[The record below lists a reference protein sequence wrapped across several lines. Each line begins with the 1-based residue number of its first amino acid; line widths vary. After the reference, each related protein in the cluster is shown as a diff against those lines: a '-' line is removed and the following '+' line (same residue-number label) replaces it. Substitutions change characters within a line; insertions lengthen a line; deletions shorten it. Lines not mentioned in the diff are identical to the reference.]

1 MSAIPIPYSLRPI
14 GDLIDTLTAKGRA
27 SARALHGPRRKV
39 GATLRAGTAT
49 PLWNQLVKEISP
61 FLKARGEKARL
72 AHLLGVHRQ
81 AVNEYFVSRSRM
93 PDAERVLLL
102 REWLLARQAGKRPGW

>member
-1 MSAIPIPYSLRPI
+1 MPKIPTPYALRPLE
-14 GDLIDTLTAKGRA
+14 DLIDSLTSQGRA
-27 SARALHGPRRKV
+27 SARALRGPRRKV
-39 GATLRAGTAT
+39 GATLRVGPGT
-49 PLWNQLVKEISP
+49 PLWNQLAKEILP

-102 REWLLARQAGKRPGW
+102 REWLQVRRAGKRPGW

>member
-1 MSAIPIPYSLRPI
+1 MTAFPTPSALRPFE
-14 GDLIDTLTAKGRA
+14 DLIDGLTSKGRA
-27 SARALHGPRRKV
+27 SARALRGPRRKV
-39 GATLRAGTAT
+39 GATLRAGPAT
-49 PLWNQLVKEISP
+49 PLWNQLAREVQP

-102 REWLLARQAGKRPGW
+102 REWLQVRKAGKRPGW

>member
-1 MSAIPIPYSLRPI
+1 MAPDSTPYSLRPFE
-14 GDLIDTLTAKGRA
+14 DLIDALTTKGRA
-27 SARALHGPRRKV
+27 SARALRGPRRKV

-49 PLWNQLVKEISP
+49 PLWNQLVREILP
-61 FLKARGEKARL
+61 FLKVRGEKARL

-102 REWLLARQAGKRPGW
+102 REWVQVRQAGKRPGW

>member
-1 MSAIPIPYSLRPI
+1 MNEFPTPYGLRPFE
-14 GDLIDTLTAKGRA
+14 DLIDCLTAKGRA
-27 SARALHGPRRKV
+27 SARALRGPRRKV

-49 PLWNQLVKEISP
+49 PLWNQLVREILP

-102 REWLLARQAGKRPGW
+102 REWLQVRKAGKRPGW